1 MLQIRIKETI
11 REHIDLFGEG
21 VDEEPKGLLFFNKT
35 SATVYVLRPVDYE
48 QKNKLMVKLTNTS
61 HLCFTNLIYLT
72 YLAEMIGTPGRLSD
86 GVSCLC

>member
-1 MLQIRIKETI
+1 MLQIDIPETI
-11 REHIDLFGEG
+11 AEHIGLFGEG

-61 HLCFTNLIYLT
+61 RLCFTKLIRLT
-72 YLAEMIGTPGRLSD
+72 YSAG
-86 GVSCLC
+86 

>member
-1 MLQIRIKETI
+1 MKEVLQ
-11 REHIDLFGEG
+11 EHIDLFGEG

-61 HLCFTNLIYLT
+61 HLCFTKLIYLT
-72 YLAEMIGTPGRLSD
+72 EMIGTPGRLSD